1 MAEPPDKRSPK
12 GGAKPGTGGKP
23 TAKSGGKPAAK
34 PGAKPAAK
42 SGGKPAAKTGD
53 DPAASKRGGVGGI
66 RRFLLSGSG
75 WPYLLVPFIP
85 LAIALELAHAD
96 AVLIFAAAAAGVIPT
111 AALMGRATEELA
123 HRAGPGIGGFL
134 NVTFGNAPELI
145 IAFFA
150 LNEGLQEVVKASL
163 IGSILGN
170 ILLVMGLAMLVGGLK
185 RERQTFNATAAS
197 VQSSMLLLAAVAL
210 VMPTIFQL
218 VDGGGLPGIGEE
230 RVNFGSD
237 LESMSLIV
245 SLILLASYA
254 GGLLFSLRSHRA
266 LFNPTSEAEEHM
278 DEPWSVKKSALTLA
292 GAGVAVGVMSEI
304 LVGSISEASSTIGL
318 SEFFV
323 GLIVVAIVGNAAE
336 HWVAIYFAARDK
348 MDLAVNIAIGSSA
361 QIALFAAPLLVLIS
375 FFVGP
380 NPMALVFNG
389 FELGAVFL
397 AILIANH
404 VTHDG
409 ESTWYEGVQ
418 LLAVYAVLGVVFFYA

>member
-1 MAEPPDKRSPK
+1 MAS
-12 GGAKPGTGGKP
+12 
-23 TAKSGGKPAAK
+23 AA
-34 PGAKPAAK
+34 AQA
-42 SGGKPAAKTGD
+42 
-53 DPAASKRGGVGGI
+53 

-85 LAIALELAHAD
+85 IAILLELNHAE
-96 AVLIFAAAAAGVIPT
+96 AAIIFGAAAAGVVPT

-123 HRAGPGIGGFL
+123 HRSGPGIGGLL

-150 LNEGLQEVVKASL
+150 LNAGLQEVVKASL

-170 ILLVMGLAMLVGGLK
+170 ILLVMGAAMLVGGIK
-185 RERQTFNATAAS
+185 RPFQTFNPTAAA

-218 VDGGGLPGIGEE
+218 VAGGGLPQVGEE
-230 RVNFGSD
+230 RVNFGAD
-237 LESMSLIV
+237 LERMSLIV
-245 SLILLASYA
+245 AFILLGSYVA
-254 GGLLFSLRSHRA
+254 GLFFSLRSHKA
-266 LFNPTSEAEEHM
+266 LFNPTAEAEEHM
-278 DEPWSVKKSALTLA
+278 GEPWSIRTSVIVLA
-292 GAGVAVGVMSEI
+292 CAGVAVGVMSEI
-304 LVGSISEASSTIGL
+304 LVGSISEASQAIGL

-336 HWVAIYFAARDK
+336 HWVAIYFATRDK
-348 MDLAVNIAIGSSA
+348 MDLSVNIAIGSSA
-361 QIALFAAPLLVLIS
+361 QIALFAAPVLVIVS

-404 VTHDG
+404 VTQDG
-409 ESTWYEGVQ
+409 ESTWYEGLQ